1 MHAGEAIAKAQAWLR
16 FGTSVDLTTGE
27 HPVRIEHDRV
37 REVPDGWLVPY
48 NTIRALDGGDRLASL
63 VPRPMLLVRENGE
76 LRRPD
81 PDPDGLGPSVPVPF
95 AGQEDWREILEPEFA
110 RSGVAYLGVPA
121 SAVLGWRKHDQ
132 AGGPTEEIRANP
144 GYRPGPERLG
154 HPVMETRL
162 EQLLGCLETRRFSRE
177 RYLAGLLT
185 ATVHIPV
192 DPRTERP
199 LSSLWREN
207 PRALAVF
214 SSSKRVPAGTV
225 KWVRMDVLSFAAE
238 FPGTG
243 LVVNPGSVPSDSVTV
258 EELTWARARWP
269 VLRAI
274 TRVVEVP
281 AEYSA
286 PVVAVIEQIRAATEG
301 IDPAAGLRDA
311 AGKARTAGFEL
322 SVEDCQR
329 FVLGRAWEQR
339 NGVETGGI
347 ASPDDDIE
355 GQSWPEDLGA
365 NGLVAGYDAAGRVRP
380 HASASGKF
388 FRQDADGVR
397 FAWRRIAGAFAG
409 FAAGEALGSA
419 VDTVTWPE
427 IKTKFGE
434 EGVVEPISDG
444 RLGPLT
450 RRLLFHTEGLL
461 RALPPRF
468 GGAAS
473 GRLMALGALL
483 SRPSPDLPEGWL
495 SRVPEIQD
503 GRSEPPPVANDVTF
517 LVLGMV
523 AALCGGGPDSD
534 AATAAQVGRLLA
546 TGAGAD
552 GPTAEAAGVTAEL
565 FTGLFHTD
573 APPPQ
578 VVCRRVAE
586 REGARGPAVAALAA
600 AVRAQVEQIRPDTE
614 ELDGFGTGDTAVDAL
629 GRAMIA
635 VSRRFFDPR
644 WAMRAA
650 VNHSGRSA
658 ITGAIAG
665 AVVGAR
671 AGVPGL
677 PQEWLGG
684 LGSPGLVETV
694 AGDAFWHFSARSPA
708 EDERFADEWARR
720 YPRIWPPSDAG
731 GMGVGLAGGRP
742 GT

>member
-1 MHAGEAIAKAQAWLR
+1 MHAGEAIAKVQAWLR
-16 FGTSVDLTTGE
+16 FGTPVDLTTGE
-27 HPVRIEHDRV
+27 HAVRIEHERV

-63 VPRPMLLVRENGE
+63 VPRPVLLVRENGE

-81 PDPDGLGPSVPVPF
+81 PEPGGLGPSVPVSF

-110 RSGVAYLGVPA
+110 RSEVAYLGVPA
-121 SAVLGWRKHDQ
+121 SAVLGWRKHDP
-132 AGGPTEEIRANP
+132 AGGPTEEVRVNP

-154 HPVMETRL
+154 HPVMETPL
-162 EQLLGCLETRRFSRE
+162 EQLLGCLQVRRFSRE
-177 RYLAGLLT
+177 HYLAGLLT
-185 ATVHIPV
+185 ATILIPV
-192 DPRTERP
+192 DPRTEQP
-199 LSSLWREN
+199 LSSLWQEN
-207 PRALAVF
+207 PRTLTVF
-214 SSSKRVPAGTV
+214 SSSRRLPAGTV

-243 LVVNPGSVPSDSVTV
+243 LAVNPGSIPSDSVTV

-269 VLRAI
+269 AFRA
-274 TRVVEVP
+274 TRRVVEVR

-286 PVVAVIEQIRAATEG
+286 PVVAMIEQIRAGTEG
-301 IDPAAGLRDA
+301 IDPSTGLRDA
-311 AGKARTAGFEL
+311 AEKARTAGFEL
-322 SVEDCQR
+322 SVEECQR

-339 NGVETGGI
+339 NGVETGRI
-347 ASPDDDIE
+347 PSPGDDID
-355 GQSWPEDLGA
+355 GQSWPEDLDA

-380 HASASGKF
+380 HVSASGKF
-388 FRQDADGVR
+388 FHQDTDGVR
-397 FAWRRIAGAFAG
+397 FAWHRVAGAFAG
-409 FAAGEALGSA
+409 FAVGEALGSV
-419 VDTVTWPE
+419 VDSATWPE
-427 IKTKFGE
+427 IKAKFGE
-434 EGVVEPISDG
+434 EGIAEPVSDG

-450 RRLLFHTEGLL
+450 RRLLFQTEGLL
-461 RALPPRF
+461 RALPARF
-468 GGAAS
+468 GSAAP

-483 SRPSPDLPEGWL
+483 SRPAPAGPEGWL
-495 SRVPEIQD
+495 SHVPDFQD
-503 GRSEPPPVANDVTF
+503 GRMEPAPVANDVTF

-523 AALCGGGPDSD
+523 AALCGGGPECD

-552 GPTAEAAGVTAEL
+552 EPTAEAAGVTAEL
-565 FTGLFHTD
+565 FTGLFHSD

-600 AVRAQVEQIRPDTE
+600 AVRAHAEQIRPDPE
-614 ELDGFGTGDTAVDAL
+614 ELDGLGSGDTAVEVM

-650 VNHSGRSA
+650 VNHSGRSG
-658 ITGAIAG
+658 ITGAFAG
-665 AVVGAR
+665 AVVGAW
-671 AGVPGL
+671 AGIPGL

-684 LGSPGLVETV
+684 LGSRGVVETV

-708 EDERFADEWARR
+708 EDERFADEWAKR
-720 YPRIWPPSDAG
+720 YPRIWPSSG
-731 GMGVGLAGGRP
+731 
-742 GT
+742 

>member
-1 MHAGEAIAKAQAWLR
+1 MHAGEAIARAQTWLR

-27 HPVRIEHDRV
+27 HAVRIEHDRV

-63 VPRPMLLVRENGE
+63 VPRPVLLVRENGE

-110 RSGVAYLGVPA
+110 RSGVAYLGVPE
-121 SAVLGWRKHDQ
+121 SAVLGWRKHDP
-132 AGGPTEEIRANP
+132 AGGPTEEIRVNP

-154 HPVMETRL
+154 HPVMETPL

-192 DPRTERP
+192 DPWTERP
-199 LSSLWREN
+199 LSSQWREN
-207 PRALAVF
+207 PRTLAVF
-214 SSSKRVPAGTV
+214 SSSRRLPAGTV

-243 LVVNPGSVPSDSVTV
+243 LSINPGSVPSDSVTV

-281 AEYSA
+281 AEYSE
-286 PVVAVIEQIRAATEG
+286 PVVVMIEEIRAGPEG
-301 IDPAAGLRDA
+301 IDPSVELRDA

-329 FVLGRAWEQR
+329 FVLGRVWEQR
-339 NGVETGGI
+339 NGVESGGV
-347 ASPDDDIE
+347 ASPDDDID
-355 GQSWPEDLGA
+355 GQFWPEDLGA

-380 HASASGKF
+380 HVSSSGKF
-388 FRQDADGVR
+388 FRQDTTGVR
-397 FAWRRIAGAFAG
+397 FAWHRVAGAFAG
-409 FAAGEALGSA
+409 FAMGEALGSA
-419 VDTVTWPE
+419 VDSATWPE
-427 IKTKFGE
+427 IKTRFGE
-434 EGVVEPISDG
+434 EGIAEPASDG

-461 RALPPRF
+461 RALPARF
-468 GGAAS
+468 GEAAP
-473 GRLMALGALL
+473 GGLMALGALF
-483 SRPSPDLPEGWL
+483 SRPGRDLPKGWL
-495 SRVPEIQD
+495 SRVPELRD
-503 GRSEPPPVANDVTF
+503 GLMEPSPAGNDVAF

-523 AALCGGGPDSD
+523 AALCGGGPESD
-534 AATAAQVGRLLA
+534 ATSAARVGRLLA

-552 GPTAEAAGVTAEL
+552 GPTAEAAGVLAEL
-565 FTGLFHTD
+565 FTGLFD
-573 APPPQ
+573 ADASPPQ
-578 VVCRRVAE
+578 IVCHRVAE
-586 REGARGPAVAALAA
+586 REDGRGTAVAALAA
-600 AVRAQVEQIRPDTE
+600 AVRARAEQIRPDPE

-629 GRAMIA
+629 GRAMTA

-665 AVVGAR
+665 AAVGAW
-671 AGVPGL
+671 AGFPGL
-677 PQEWLGG
+677 PQEWLAGM
-684 LGSPGLVETV
+684 GSPGLVETV

-708 EDERFADEWARR
+708 EDERYADEWARR
-720 YPRIWPPSDAG
+720 YPRIWPTAS
-731 GMGVGLAGGRP
+731 
-742 GT
+742 GTDQGTQP